1 MEIKNIKRQ
10 LLLVVTIAATLTAC
24 HKDPGFYEHEALNP
38 KVSVNTYDYLKSKKG
53 IFDSLILAVD
63 RLGLQTTLQDSNI
76 TVFAATNASFSVAIN
91 NLNNARR
98 AAGKPPLNLSNMDY
112 VQLDT
117 IMTQYVMRGKYTTDA
132 MNRQD
137 GVLLKGVRYGYQMNA
152 QLNTT
157 TTSGFQNGGAVII
170 NYSDTKWSQFQL
182 NWSTSV
188 TSSVNV
194 LTTNGVVHTLNQ
206 DHIVGFRDFVIRF
219 TLTYPPKNYIKLYGG
234 ILTVSAE
241 NPDPTYPERSYFM
254 LDESSITK
262 FLNTKAMATKP
273 FWMDIEFPVPLV
285 CNSYA
290 LTSAN
295 DNPGRDPKDW
305 NIQGSQDMVNWEPL
319 QSVSNQSFPERFMQ
333 KVYRFQNTK
342 AYKHYRVNITANN
355 GRGIELQIA
364 DYMLGFK

>member
-10 LLLVVTIAATLTAC
+10 LLLLVTIAATLTAC
-24 HKDPGFYEHEALNP
+24 HKDSGFYEHEALNP

-53 IFDSLILAVD
+53 IFDSLIVAVD

-76 TVFAATNASFSVAIN
+76 TVFAATNASFSVAID
-91 NLNNARR
+91 NLNAARK
-98 AAGKPPLNLSNMDY
+98 AAGKSPLNLSNMDY
-112 VQLDT
+112 IQLDT
-117 IMTQYVMRGKYTTDA
+117 IMTQYVIRGKYTTDA

-152 QLNTT
+152 QLNPT
-157 TTSGFQNGGAVII
+157 TTSGFQKGGPVII
-170 NYSDTKWSQFQL
+170 NYSDTKWSQFQQ
-182 NWSTSV
+182 NWSTSA

-194 LTTNGVVHTLNQ
+194 LTKNGVVHTLNQ

-219 TLTYPPKNYIKLYGG
+219 TLTFPPKNYIKLYGG
-234 ILTVSAE
+234 ILTVSSEA
-241 NPDPTYPERSYFM
+241 PSSAYPETSYYM
-254 LDESSITK
+254 LDESSNTK
-262 FLNTKAMATKP
+262 FFNGNALATKP
-273 FWMDIEFPVPLV
+273 FWMNIEFPIARV

-305 NIQGSQDMVNWEPL
+305 NMQGSQDLVNWEPL
-319 QSVSNQSFPERFMQ
+319 QTITGQSFPERFMQ
-333 KVYRFQNTK
+333 RVYRFDNKK
-342 AYKHYRVNITANN
+342 AYKYYRLNITANN